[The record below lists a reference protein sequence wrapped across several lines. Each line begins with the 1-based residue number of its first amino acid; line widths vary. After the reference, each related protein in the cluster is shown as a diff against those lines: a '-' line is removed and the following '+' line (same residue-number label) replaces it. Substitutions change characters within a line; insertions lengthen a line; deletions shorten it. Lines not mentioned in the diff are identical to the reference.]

1 MNSFLNYLIEANL
14 CLLLGLLFYK
24 LVLEKETMF
33 TFQRSFLLTTI
44 IASTIV
50 PLLHFE
56 TGGQQII
63 PAVGDVIPVY
73 WLPEFSVGQVEEAPA
88 NSVSIPWNLI
98 GTIYLIGL
106 TLSAMLMI
114 VPLMKLY
121 LIFRSRNISSHGS
134 VKFIETNFPFS
145 FSFFNYVFIS
155 SSDARSDEE
164 KKQIIRHEF
173 VHVRRFHSF
182 DIIIIN
188 IVQILFWFNPCVY
201 QYRKIFVQLHEF
213 EADARSVRSNEVD
226 QYCSLLARIALN
238 NAGISIAN
246 HFNNSLTVKRIQM
259 MRTLKKNIKKW
270 KVAAS
275 AMIVVLFFG
284 VFACQDQIMDDVEKS
299 TVTQTG
305 QYPPEVQRDLDR
317 FKVDLPG
324 EKLSYIEGTTAD
336 MTQLL
341 QHIPKELI
349 VKEYSFKD
357 KQGLLLKE
365 QVAEMRLQTDDGV
378 YTVVQEQPE
387 YTGGYDKMVEYLQ
400 ENLRYPTAAAEKKLE
415 GVVYVQ
421 FVIDET
427 GKVLDPNAIRGIEKS
442 VDEEAI
448 RVVSGM
454 PNWIPGRQDGKNV
467 KVRFVLPVRFKL
479 D

>member
-1 MNSFLNYLIEANL
+1 MNTFLNYLIEANL

-24 LVLEKETMF
+24 LILEKETMF

-44 IASTIV
+44 IASVVV
-50 PLLHFE
+50 PLFHFQ
-56 TGGQQII
+56 TGGGQII

-73 WLPEFSVGQVEEAPA
+73 WLPEFSVGQPELSASNAV
-88 NSVSIPWNLI
+88 VIPWNLI
-98 GTIYLIGL
+98 GTIYLVGL
-106 TLSAMLMI
+106 TLSAILMI
-114 VPLMKLY
+114 VPLMRLY
-121 LIFRSRNISSHGS
+121 LIFRSKNISTHGS

-155 SSDARSDEE
+155 SSDAGSEQER
-164 KKQIIRHEF
+164 KQIIRHEF

-182 DIIIIN
+182 DIIIMN

-201 QYRKIFVQLHEF
+201 HYRKIFVQLHEF
-213 EADARSVRSNEVD
+213 EADARSVKTSEVD
-226 QYCSLLARIALN
+226 EYCSLLARIALN

-270 KVAAS
+270 KLVAS
-275 AMIVVLFFG
+275 AMIVVLFFT

-299 TVTQTG
+299 TLTQTG

-324 EKLSYIEGTTAD
+324 EKLSYIEGTSAD
-336 MTQLL
+336 MKKLL
-341 QHIPKELI
+341 QHVPKELI

-365 QVAEMRLQTDDGV
+365 QVAEMQLQTDDGV

-387 YTGGYDKMVEYLQ
+387 YTGGYDKMVEYLR
-400 ENLRYPTAAAEKKLE
+400 ENLRYPAVAAEKKLE

-427 GKVLDPNAIRGIEKS
+427 GKIIDPGTIRGIEKS
-442 VDEEAI
+442 VDDEAV
-448 RVVSGM
+448 RVVSEM

-467 KVRFVLPVRFKL
+467 KVRFVLPIRFNL